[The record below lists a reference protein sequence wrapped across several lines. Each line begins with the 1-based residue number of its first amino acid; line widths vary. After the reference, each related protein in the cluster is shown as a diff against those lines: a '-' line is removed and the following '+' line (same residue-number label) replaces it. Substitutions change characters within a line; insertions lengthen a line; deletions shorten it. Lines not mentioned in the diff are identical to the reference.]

1 MAGKP
6 ERRGQPGLGRVLV
19 VDDEDDIRELLD
31 MTLSRM
37 GLDAD
42 CAANVAE
49 ARRLLAEK
57 TYELCLTDMRLP
69 DGDGL
74 ELVRFIG
81 EQCRDLPVAVI
92 TAHGSMENAVS
103 ALKAGAFDYVPKPV
117 SLEQLRAL
125 VKSVLNLPS
134 RDAGRTEAAERTLL
148 GESQAIRQARS
159 MIEKVASQPG
169 ARLYQRRIGQ
179 RQGTGGAAHPRTGRA
194 SRPGLSSPSIAAP
207 FRRT

>member
-57 TYELCLTDMRLP
+57 PT
-69 DGDGL
+69 
-74 ELVRFIG
+74 
-81 EQCRDLPVAVI
+81 
-92 TAHGSMENAVS
+92 SS
-103 ALKAGAFDYVPKPV
+103 A
-117 SLEQLRAL
+117 
-125 VKSVLNLPS
+125 
-134 RDAGRTEAAERTLL
+134 
-148 GESQAIRQARS
+148 
-159 MIEKVASQPG
+159 
-169 ARLYQRRIGQ
+169 
-179 RQGTGGAAHPRTGRA
+179 
-194 SRPGLSSPSIAAP
+194 
-207 FRRT
+207 